1 MKKEK
6 LPNLLIFAILTVIT
20 LVVWIGFEVYRL
32 VNKSPQT
39 NVPESILTPISPNL
53 DQEVLSKIEKKIYIN
68 ESELENLI
76 NSQTNPIEPD
86 IEAGSE
92 ATPSPEINQGGVL
105 H

>member
-32 VNKSPQT
+32 VNKSSQT

-53 DQEVLSKIEKKIYIN
+53 DQEVLLKIEKKVYIN
-68 ESELENLI
+68 DSELENL
-76 NSQTNPIEPD
+76 NN
-86 IEAGSE
+86 EASTE
-92 ATPSPEINQGGVL
+92 AAQSPEINP
-105 H
+105 

>member
-6 LPNLLIFAILTVIT
+6 LPNLLIFAILTVVT

-53 DQEVLSKIEKKIYIN
+53 DQEVLSKIEKKVYIN

-76 NSQTNPIEPD
+76 NLPTNPIGPD
-86 IEAGSE
+86 IEASSD
-92 ATPSPEINQGGVL
+92 ATQSPEINQGGVL